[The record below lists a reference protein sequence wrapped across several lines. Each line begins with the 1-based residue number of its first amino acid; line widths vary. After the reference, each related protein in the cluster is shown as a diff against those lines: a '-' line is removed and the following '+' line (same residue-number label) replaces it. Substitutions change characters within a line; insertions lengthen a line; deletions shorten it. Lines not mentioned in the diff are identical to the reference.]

1 MNNDQIIEY
10 LSNLV
15 KFDTSINPSKG
26 IFPSNNCSNFIIE
39 QSSKF
44 GFENISPIGYYAND
58 SNTPLY
64 PVLLVKRGAKPGNN
78 ILFLG
83 HIDVVPVTKIELEK
97 WDHPPFEPTQKKENF

>member
-44 GFENISPIGYYAND
+44 GFDNISQLDIMQI
-58 SNTPLY
+58 TL
-64 PVLLVKRGAKPGNN
+64 
-78 ILFLG
+78 IL
-83 HIDVVPVTKIELEK
+83 HYI
-97 WDHPPFEPTQKKENF
+97 PFY